1 MTFDDWRELTPA
13 AAARRVREAC
23 LRLPPAQQRA
33 TVAAMADEGTL
44 LERFAGA
51 NRAAPLAAV
60 PYFAKDLYDVAG
72 EPTRAGSTF
81 LPEVRPLPVQDSA
94 LIARLRELGAVLAGK
109 SHLHEFAYGLT
120 GENPHYGDCEH
131 PRFPGRT
138 TGGSSSGSA
147 ALVAAGVVP
156 FALGTDTGC
165 SVRLPAA
172 FCGLFGLRLT
182 PGDRWIRDVFPL
194 APSFDT
200 AGWFTTNASDL
211 LLAHGALVG
220 WREANREPRGAYLE
234 WPNLDPAVR
243 TACAQA
249 AARITV
255 PAAPDLQRD
264 LVEGFAPA
272 AAAYSTIVAHE
283 GSHGHQAWFERYR
296 DRYDPAVRDRLA
308 GGAALTPAQ
317 IDGAHAT
324 CAAVR
329 RRWTQV
335 FLNYDFLVMPVA
347 PCAAL
352 TKAECTPVNRQRILA
367 LTAPASIGG
376 LPVLTVPVPL
386 PDGLTAGLQIVINHP
401 QSPVVPWV
409 LRQWMSA
416 DREASRPAGP

>member
-1 MTFDDWRELTPA
+1 MTFAAWQELAPA
-13 AAARRVREAC
+13 AAARRVREAF
-23 LRLPPAQQRA
+23 LRLPPSQRRA
-33 TVAAMADEGTL
+33 TVAAMPEEQALAD
-44 LERFAGA
+44 RFAGA
-51 NRAAPLAAV
+51 NRSAPLGGV

-72 EPTRAGSTF
+72 EPTGAGSTF
-81 LPEVRPLPVQDSA
+81 LATARPLPTQDSA
-94 LIARLRELGAVLAGK
+94 LVARLRELGAVLAGK
-109 SHLHEFAYGLT
+109 AHLHEFAYGLT

-200 AGWFTTNASDL
+200 AGWFTANAADL
-211 LLAHGALVG
+211 MLAHGTLVG
-220 WREANREPRGAYLE
+220 WREAAREPRGVFLD
-234 WPNLDPAVR
+234 WPDLDAAVR
-243 TACAQA
+243 TAYREA
-249 AARITV
+249 ASRI
-255 PAAPDLQRD
+255 AAPAPRDLQRD
-264 LVEGFAPA
+264 LQEGFAPA

-283 GSHGHQAWFERYR
+283 ASHGHRAWFERYR
-296 DRYDPAVRDRLA
+296 DQYDPAVRDRIA
-308 GGAALTPAQ
+308 SGAALTVEQ
-317 IDGAHAT
+317 IDGANAA

-335 FLNYDFLVMPVA
+335 FLGYDFLVLPVA

-352 TKAECTPVNRQRILA
+352 TKAECTLANRQRILA
-367 LTAPASIGG
+367 LTAPASVGG

-386 PDGLTAGLQIVINHP
+386 PDGLTAGLQIVVNHP

-409 LRQWMSA
+409 LRQWK
-416 DREASRPAGP
+416 

>member
-1 MTFDDWRELTPA
+1 MTFASWRDLAPS
-13 AAARRVREAC
+13 AAARRVREAVA
-23 LRLPPAQQRA
+23 RLSSAQQRA
-33 TVAAMADEGTL
+33 AIAAMPSADAL
-44 LERFAGA
+44 AERFAAA
-51 NRAAPLAAV
+51 NRAAPLGAI
-60 PYFAKDLYDVAG
+60 PYFAKDLFDVAG
-72 EPTRAGSTF
+72 EPTQAGSTF
-81 LPEVRPLPVQDSA
+81 LAEARPLPAHDSA
-94 LIARLRELGAVLAGK
+94 LVARLRELGAVLAGK

-200 AGWFTTNASDL
+200 AGWFTATAADL
-211 LLAHGALVG
+211 LHAHGALVG
-220 WREANREPRGAYLE
+220 WREAAREPRGAYLD
-234 WPNLDPAVR
+234 WPDLDPVVAD
-243 TACAQA
+243 ACGRA
-249 AARITV
+249 AARI
-255 PAAPDLQRD
+255 AAPADRD
-264 LVEGFAPA
+264 LRRDLHEGFAA
-272 AAAYSTIVAHE
+272 AAGAYSTIVAHE
-283 GSHGHQAWFERYR
+283 GSHGHRAWFTRYR
-296 DRYDPAVRDRLA
+296 DRYDPAVRARLEA
-308 GGAALTPAQ
+308 GAALTPAQ
-317 IDGAHAT
+317 IDTANAA

-335 FLNYDFLVMPVA
+335 FLGHDFLVMPVA

-352 TKAECTPVNRQRILA
+352 TKAECTPSNRQRILA
-367 LTAPASIGG
+367 LTAPASVGG

-386 PDGLTAGLQIVINHP
+386 PDGLSAGLQIVVNHP
-401 QSPVVPWV
+401 QSPVIPWV
-409 LRQWMSA
+409 LRTWA
-416 DREASRPAGP
+416 APGR